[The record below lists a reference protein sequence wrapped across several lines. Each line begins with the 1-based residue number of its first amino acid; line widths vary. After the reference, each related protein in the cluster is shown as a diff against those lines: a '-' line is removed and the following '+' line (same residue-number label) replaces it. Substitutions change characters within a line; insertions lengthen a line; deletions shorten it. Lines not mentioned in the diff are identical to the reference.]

1 MAFVWEQRKLGD
13 VLETIKDGT
22 HGTHQDAN
30 EGPLL
35 LSAKNIRNGT
45 IIWDESDRRIS
56 INEYEKIH
64 SKFKLKKNDVLLT
77 IVGSIGE
84 TAILKDI
91 SGITFQRS
99 VAFLRTSEQITP
111 EFLCSEIQT
120 QQFQKKLNDRKSTS
134 AQPGIYLGDLSE
146 IPFVYSKN
154 KDEQVKIGQY
164 FSNLD
169 KLITLH
175 QRKRMLRKCFF
186 SIDWEQRKLGEVAD
200 IVGGGTPST
209 NVSNYWDGN
218 IDWYA
223 PAEISDQIFLSS
235 SQRKITEKGY
245 NNSSAKMLPIGTVL
259 FTSRAGIGKTAILS
273 KKGCTN
279 QGFQSIVP
287 HKDELDSYFI
297 FSRTDELKRY
307 GEIVGAGST
316 FVEVSGKQ
324 MANIEMMMPK
334 TISEQKVIGAYFA
347 KLDHLITLHQCKSNF
362 CKKNEVNA
370 WEQRKFGS
378 LLNEIREKTTIENED
393 TLLSCA
399 IDGMYLNSELFSH
412 FRGQSNIGYLKVKK
426 NDLILSAQNLH
437 LGNCNVNLRFEH
449 GIISPAYKVYEL
461 VDCNPLFVQAW
472 IKMDKTKDFF
482 LKSSTEGASVCR
494 KNILWEELYKQ
505 ELVVPAIEEQTVIG
519 TYFEQFDQ
527 LITLHQWECNINENT
542 EGNDEKQRKPIKK
555 LIISEGNLSLVD
567 DMFLLHRM
575 TFLVCNKYILLRL
588 NVVKYKIT
596 IIIIS
601 NILYSIVSLLII
613 ACYLIVINKQ
623 LIILIYVE
631 ISVVIIK
638 GDDDYARIRS

>member
-1 MAFVWEQRKLGD
+1 MKKPKIRFNGFNDDWEQRKLGD

-175 QRKRMLRKCFF
+175 QRKCDEIKKLKKYMLQNMFPQDEEK
-186 SIDWEQRKLGEVAD
+186 V
-200 IVGGGTPST
+200 P
-209 NVSNYWDGN
+209 
-218 IDWYA
+218 
-223 PAEISDQIFLSS
+223 
-235 SQRKITEKGY
+235 KIRFYG
-245 NNSSAKMLPIGTVL
+245 
-259 FTSRAGIGKTAILS
+259 FT
-273 KKGCTN
+273 
-279 QGFQSIVP
+279 
-287 HKDELDSYFI
+287 DD
-297 FSRTDELKRY
+297 
-307 GEIVGAGST
+307 
-316 FVEVSGKQ
+316 
-324 MANIEMMMPK
+324 
-334 TISEQKVIGAYFA
+334 
-347 KLDHLITLHQCKSNF
+347 
-362 CKKNEVNA
+362 

-527 LITLHQWECNINENT
+527 LITLHQRKC
-542 EGNDEKQRKPIKK
+542 DELKNMKK
-555 LIISEGNLSLVD
+555 FMLQN
-567 DMFLLHRM
+567 MF
-575 TFLVCNKYILLRL
+575 V
-588 NVVKYKIT
+588 
-596 IIIIS
+596 
-601 NILYSIVSLLII
+601 
-613 ACYLIVINKQ
+613 
-623 LIILIYVE
+623 
-631 ISVVIIK
+631 
-638 GDDDYARIRS
+638 